1 MVLVIEVLNVSSLV
15 LCFFFSSSE
24 VIKNAFYLVKS
35 RPFSQHVFPCPLS
48 FLANNQ
54 LMDHLGI
61 KKFKKKKEG
70 KVQKDPMTADHK
82 LVFSLTKPIK
92 FVLLCQC
99 WLDIL
104 LRGMKK

>member
-24 VIKNAFYLVKS
+24 VIKNAFYLVQS

-54 LMDHLGI
+54 WMDHLGI
-61 KKFKKKKEG
+61 FGSKRKKKE
-70 KVQKDPMTADHK
+70 KY
-82 LVFSLTKPIK
+82 
-92 FVLLCQC
+92 
-99 WLDIL
+99 
-104 LRGMKK
+104 KKTL